1 MLKSEDR
8 PTNRPL
14 KGMQGC
20 MAGKDVQRARWP
32 LIAIAVTAVIV
43 LIAAFMVV
51 RTMPPRVVVMATGTE
66 GGAYHEIGKRY
77 KEILAHAGVELR
89 LRQTGGSVE
98 ALLGDPRSGV
108 SVGLVQGGSLGDIEV
123 SELESL
129 GTVFYEPLWLFT
141 RSELGG
147 TGLGGLRG
155 RKLSIGPEGSGTRVL
170 ALELL
175 KRQGIDK
182 QVGELL
188 PFGAQAAGEK
198 LLAGEIDA
206 AIMLISWDS
215 PVAKQLLA
223 DERVAVASF
232 PHTDAYVALYPYL
245 NKVVVP
251 AGLGDL
257 AKNRPATDVT
267 LFAPKAS
274 LVVRKDLSSAIQF
287 LLLTAAVQIHSGP
300 GVFQRAGQFPAA
312 EAIDV
317 PMSGDALQF
326 YKSGRPFLQNY
337 LPFWMASL
345 VGRLLIL
352 LIPIVGV
359 LYPLMRFLPALYG
372 WIMKSKISRLY
383 GELRFLEDQ
392 MAASG
397 TGNDRSKIVAELD
410 RLEEQANH
418 LKVSTGYA
426 NMLYMLRNHIALVR
440 ERLAGQV

>member
-1 MLKSEDR
+1 
-8 PTNRPL
+8 
-14 KGMQGC
+14 
-20 MAGKDVQRARWP
+20 
-32 LIAIAVTAVIV
+32 
-43 LIAAFMVV
+43 
-51 RTMPPRVVVMATGTE
+51 
-66 GGAYHEIGKRY
+66 
-77 KEILAHAGVELR
+77 
-89 LRQTGGSVE
+89 
-98 ALLGDPRSGV
+98 
-108 SVGLVQGGSLGDIEV
+108 
-123 SELESL
+123 
-129 GTVFYEPLWLFT
+129 
-141 RSELGG
+141 
-147 TGLGGLRG
+147 
-155 RKLSIGPEGSGTRVL
+155 
-170 ALELL
+170 
-175 KRQGIDK
+175 
-182 QVGELL
+182 
-188 PFGAQAAGEK
+188 
-198 LLAGEIDA
+198 
-206 AIMLISWDS
+206 
-215 PVAKQLLA
+215 VAKQLLA

-257 AKNRPATDVT
+257 AKNRLATDVT

-372 WIMKSKISRLY
+372 WIMKSRD
-383 GELRFLEDQ
+383 F
-392 MAASG
+392 A
-397 TGNDRSKIVAELD
+397 T
-410 RLEEQANH
+410 
-418 LKVSTGYA
+418 
-426 NMLYMLRNHIALVR
+426 VR
-440 ERLAGQV
+440 RTEVPGRPDGGQRHRE